1 MVKLANKDNSV
12 LILITIRFA
21 KISGK
26 NVAIVLE
33 TKIYEIPIIE
43 NNVAFFKLIFS
54 PKLNCR

>member
-26 NVAIVLE
+26 NVPIVLE